1 MAITI
6 DDKPWWVG
14 ALIGVAIAVA
24 ILWAADAFVVKKIKS
39 DIQSTEEKITELD
52 EKIQQGRAAE
62 RKLPQFR
69 EEVKRLE
76 LELEKLRR
84 ILPSTRNTEE
94 IIKKIKSLV
103 DQGEFTLRRL
113 AFPPLGSG
121 SETYAEWPIAV
132 QVDGRYH
139 DLAMLFNRLGNFSRI
154 INVEN
159 IKINALPQQ
168 ETKTISANFVAK
180 TFVYVEPK
188 EEDPEADDE
197 EESGSKKGKKKSSK
211 KGKSKKSSKSKP
223 GGKE

>member
-1 MAITI
+1 MAITL
-6 DDKPWWVG
+6 DDKPWYVG
-14 ALIGVAIAVA
+14 LLVGLGLAGAVLYATESLAVKDMKETIAA
-24 ILWAADAFVVKKIKS
+24 
-39 DIQSTEEKITELD
+39 TEQKITELD
-52 EKIQQGRAAE
+52 QKIQQGRAAE

-94 IIKKIKSLV
+94 IIKKLKSLV

-113 AFPPLGSG
+113 SFPPLGTG

-132 QVDGRYH
+132 AVDGRYH
-139 DLAMLFNRLGNFSRI
+139 DLAILFNRLGNFSRI

-159 IKINALPQQ
+159 IKITALGNQ
-168 ETKTISANFVAK
+168 ETKTVAAEFVAK

-188 EEDPEADDE
+188 DE
-197 EESGSKKGKKKSSK
+197 EAEGEGEA
-211 KGKSKKSSKSKP
+211 GADGAAKP
-223 GGKE
+223 GGE

>member
-1 MAITI
+1 MAITL

-14 ALIGVAIAVA
+14 LVVGIGLAAGVLYGTDRMLVKGLKENIET
-24 ILWAADAFVVKKIKS
+24 ADAKIV
-39 DIQSTEEKITELD
+39 ELD
-52 EKIQQGRAAE
+52 QKISKGRAAE

-113 AFPPLGSG
+113 SFPPLSVAAN
-121 SETYAEWPIAV
+121 SSDPYSEWPISV
-132 QVDGRYH
+132 SVDGRYH
-139 DLAMLFNRLGNFSRI
+139 DLAILFNKLGNFSRI
-154 INVEN
+154 MNVEQ
-159 IKINALPQQ
+159 IGIRALGNQ
-168 ETKTISANFVAK
+168 ETKTVAADFVAK

-188 EEDPEADDE
+188 KEEDAPAGET
-197 EESGSKKGKKKSSK
+197 
-211 KGKSKKSSKSKP
+211 KP
-223 GGKE
+223 GGGA

>member
-1 MAITI
+1 MAITL
-6 DDKPWWVG
+6 DDKPWYVG
-14 ALIGVAIAVA
+14 LLVGLGLAGAVLYATESLAVKDMKATIAA
-24 ILWAADAFVVKKIKS
+24 
-39 DIQSTEEKITELD
+39 TEQKITELD
-52 EKIQQGRAAE
+52 QKIQQGRAAE

-94 IIKKIKSLV
+94 IIKKLKSLV

-113 AFPPLGSG
+113 AFPPLGTG

-132 QVDGRYH
+132 AVDGRYH
-139 DLAMLFNRLGNFSRI
+139 DLAILFNRLGNFSRI

-159 IKINALPQQ
+159 IKITALGNQ
-168 ETKTISANFVAK
+168 ETKTIAAEFVAK

-188 EEDPEADDE
+188 DE
-197 EESGSKKGKKKSSK
+197 EAEGEGEA
-211 KGKSKKSSKSKP
+211 GAGGAAKP
-223 GGKE
+223 GGGGGEGVE

>member
-14 ALIGVAIAVA
+14 ALIGAALAVA
-24 ILWAADAFVVKKIKS
+24 ILWATDAFLVKKIKK
-39 DIQSTEEKITELD
+39 DIKRTEEKIAELD

-132 QVDGRYH
+132 SVDGRYH

-154 INVEN
+154 VNVEN
-159 IKINALPQQ
+159 IKISALSNQ
-168 ETKTISANFVAK
+168 ETKTIAATFVAK

-188 EEDPEADDE
+188 EEEAEEEDE
-197 EESGSKKGKKKSSK
+197 EDSKGKKSKGK
-211 KGKSKKSSKSKP
+211 KGGKGKKSKSKP
-223 GGKE
+223 GGKD